1 MVSLYATAGMS
12 QCWFDVCW
20 GHGTE
25 KVAEKQHTPILKGL
39 GTLAAERE
47 WEVEVV
53 PLVVGHRSVKETE
66 WLEPLGIFGI
76 GKEDG
81 KRIIGRLGHTQA
93 TQREREALRQ
103 LLSPHIRTL

>member
-1 MVSLYATAGMS
+1 MS